1 MRTKLIFTLFV
12 VLPGLLLAQNLRR
25 VVPTSE
31 NITNFFANTTMVVIP
46 ENDFLLEATFRK
58 AVEESWTITPYKFI
72 TYKEFETMRG
82 DAEQAFLMIFSGIY
96 AKDKAQNE
104 YIYMGLLMGCKEGTL
119 NGMPEFIML
128 PVGGTVNESENQ
140 YDMFGIFADVVQHHM
155 RNLKANPASARRTLS
170 VLYGG
175 GTNIK
180 SLKGKTLL
188 ISEENFAEPTTQE
201 DMDKL
206 FSQQL
211 QLASY
216 DEIADVI
223 EERAANTVI
232 GYVVYPD
239 SQQSKGSYCYKMLL
253 SADSGELIYYREQR
267 VGGLLGYSKRNSGF
281 LKGEV
286 QSFSNAYK

>member
-1 MRTKLIFTLFV
+1 MRTKLIFTLFI

-31 NITNFFANTTMVVIP
+31 NINNFFANTTMVVVP
-46 ENDFLLEATFRK
+46 ENDFLMEATFRK
-58 AVEESWTITPYKFI
+58 AVEDRWTITPFKFI
-72 TYKEFETMRG
+72 TYNEFEAMQG
-82 DAEQAFLMIFSGIY
+82 DTKQAFLMLFSGIY

-119 NGMPEFIML
+119 NRMPEFIML
-128 PVGGTVNESENQ
+128 PVGGIVNESENQ
-140 YDMFGIFADVVQHHM
+140 YEMFGIFAGVVQHHM
-155 RNLKANPASARRTLS
+155 RNLKANPANARRTLS
-170 VLYGG
+170 ALYSSNA
-175 GTNIK
+175 NIK
-180 SLKGKTLL
+180 LLKGKTLL

-206 FSQQL
+206 FNQQL

-216 DEIADVI
+216 DEIADAI

-253 SADSGELIYYREQR
+253 NTDTCELIYYREQR

-281 LKGEV
+281 LKGEI